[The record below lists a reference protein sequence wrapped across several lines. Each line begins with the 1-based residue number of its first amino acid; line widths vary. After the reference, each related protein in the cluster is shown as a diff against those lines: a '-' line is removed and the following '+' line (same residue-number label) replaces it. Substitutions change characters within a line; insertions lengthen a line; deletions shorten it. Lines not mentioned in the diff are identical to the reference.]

1 MRRRRLGDT
10 ARLTVYSKTDGHCAY
25 CGCEIAFN
33 EMQIDHAVSLHNHG
47 ADEISNMLPS
57 CSACNYYKR
66 GSNVD
71 GFRRKLKRA
80 FRKDGKCEFVKE
92 LEQKYDGW
100 DGIFYF
106 ER

>member
-1 MRRRRLGDT
+1 M
-10 ARLTVYSKTDGHCAY
+10 
-25 CGCEIAFN
+25 
-33 EMQIDHAVSLHNHG
+33 HATTT
-47 ADEISNMLPS
+47 
-57 CSACNYYKR
+57 R